1 MPGMGGADVVG
12 RGDAVEVVVGRHPD
26 VGDDDVGAVGVDR
39 RAQRVGVADGVDDV
53 DLAGLDEQPAGALAD
68 EVVVLGKDDG
78 DHVLAPLVTAGRW
91 QRTTVPPAGPAAT
104 SMVPPMAATRSPMLV
119 RPLPRRWPSIPT
131 PSSTTSIASPA
142 SQRSRTHDP
151 IGGGVLGDVRQGL
164 ADDEPRGALD
174 RRVEALGGDRRLD
187 VDGDVEREAGG
198 PLLEGDDEAV
208 VGQHLREDAVDEV
221 ADLAERAAGVLLQ
234 LLQRGVG
241 ARRVARAA
249 ACGPA
254 SPWR

>member
-1 MPGMGGADVVG
+1 MSVTTTSGRWASTDV
-12 RGDAVEVVVGRHPD
+12 
-26 VGDDDVGAVGVDR
+26 
-39 RAQRVGVADGVDDV
+39 AQRVGVSDGVDDV

-91 QRTTVPPAGPAAT
+91 QRTTVPP
-104 SMVPPMAATRSPMLV
+104 SV
-119 RPLPRRWPSIPT
+119 RPRRRWSRRWRRPGRPCWSGRCRERWPSIPT

-142 SQRSRTHDP
+142 SQRRRTHTRSAAAC
-151 IGGGVLGDVRQGL
+151 LATFVRASL
-164 ADDEPRGALD
+164 TTNHAVALD

-208 VGQHLREDAVDEV
+208 VGEHLREDAVDEV
-221 ADLAERAAGVLLQ
+221 TDLAERAG
-234 LLQRGVG
+234 GCP
-241 ARRVARAA
+241 AA
-249 ACGPA
+249 APAAWRRRATDRGAAGCGPA